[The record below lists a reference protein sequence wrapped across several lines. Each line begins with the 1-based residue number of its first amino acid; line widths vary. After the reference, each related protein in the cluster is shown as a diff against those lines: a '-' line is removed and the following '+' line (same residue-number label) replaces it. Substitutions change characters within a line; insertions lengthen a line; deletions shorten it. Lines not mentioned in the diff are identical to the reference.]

1 MSSVPRSLWLAE
13 LTWPEVEQAVA
24 AGYDNLLLM
33 LGATEQ
39 HGPHLP
45 LATDSLI
52 AQELAQVVA
61 GKLGNTL
68 IAPVVPLGTSDEH
81 LDFAGTLSLSK
92 STLAGLITDIGRS
105 AARHNFKRLIV
116 LTAHGGNYEAIRA
129 GAAQLRR
136 DYPGLE
142 VVALTDLLEWLQMET
157 SRQTRGAISP
167 QAAGWHAGERETS
180 QLLHLRPDLVQTE
193 KAAAGYVGDFKA
205 ILPQLMTTGLRPV
218 TSNGVLGD
226 PSMASPERGRVYLA
240 QSAQAL
246 TDAIR
251 SKIENQ
257 GSKIEN
263 GSLLRE

>member
-1 MSSVPRSLWLAE
+1 MSGVPRSLWLAE

-61 GKLGNTL
+61 EKLGKIL

-81 LDFAGTLSLSK
+81 MDFAGTLSLSK
-92 STLAGLITDIGRS
+92 STLAGLIADIGRS

-116 LTAHGGNYEAIRA
+116 LTAHGGNYDAIRA

-142 VVALTDLLEWLQMET
+142 VVALTDLLEWLQMEA
-157 SRQTRGAISP
+157 SRQAPESAISP

-180 QLLHLRPDLVQTE
+180 QLLHLRPEMVQPA
-193 KAAAGYVGDFKA
+193 KAEAGYVGNFKA
-205 ILPQLMTTGLRPV
+205 ILPQLTTVGLRPV
-218 TSNGVLGD
+218 TPNGVLGD
-226 PSMASPERGRVYLA
+226 PANASPERGRLYLEQA
-240 QSAQAL
+240 AQAL
-246 TDAIR
+246 VDAIR
-251 SKIENQ
+251 SKIKNQ
-257 GSKIEN
+257 RSKTEAY
-263 GSLLRE
+263 